1 MNISPYYYPQ
11 ENMPL
16 DRVKFSFENKLYTI
30 EYQKRSPSSG
40 LFVTMDFIVFPP
52 DTTVHVLVGRLEN
65 YYKERHILPYE
76 DIGRNYHINYVLS
89 T

>member
-1 MNISPYYYPQ
+1 MNIVPYYYPQ
-11 ENMPL
+11 EHMPL

-30 EYQKRSPSSG
+30 EYQKRSPSTG

-65 YYKERHILPYE
+65 YYKEKAYTSI
-76 DIGRNYHINYVLS
+76 
-89 T
+89 